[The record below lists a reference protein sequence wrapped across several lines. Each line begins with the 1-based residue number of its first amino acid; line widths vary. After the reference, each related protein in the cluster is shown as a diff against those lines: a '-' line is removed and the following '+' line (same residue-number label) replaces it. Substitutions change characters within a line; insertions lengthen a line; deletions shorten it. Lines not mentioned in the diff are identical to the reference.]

1 MTSGT
6 VEWINRA
13 NRTRSEVEG
22 AIALFERSTGT
33 SLHWVAKHHLVGGSG
48 QSEDPFPRVE
58 EHGGYLFGILYVPSN
73 PADIYAEFD
82 ELVFVATHDEVLG
95 SYSRTPRSTLDWPE
109 LFDTLSTDDVF
120 DDLLQTGGR
129 IIVRML
135 KTVVKQLVRD
145 TENFGTQVN
154 SIAVELGFGLDYG
167 DPEAVVDELQAM
179 SRRQRKDM
187 RLRAAT
193 IRDRV
198 ASQRKEVPL
207 MRRVT
212 AETEAILA
220 RLANDELDL
229 TADVNG
235 TPRHLFTREL
245 EIFVSDTYVDA
256 RHVSSLTDD
265 IEYRLGMIRDYLKQV
280 KDDENVMAN
289 RFTGAIASIML
300 VPTFIVGLYG
310 QNFERIP
317 ELGWR
322 HGYLFSWLTIAVV
335 TIGQVW
341 FFKRRKW
348 L

>member
-135 KTVVKQLVRD
+135 KTVVKQLVHD
-145 TENFGTQVN
+145 AENFDEQVN
-154 SIAVELGFGLDYG
+154 SSAIELGFGLDVG
-167 DPEAVVDELQAM
+167 DAEAAVDELKAM
-179 SRRQRKDM
+179 SHRERR
-187 RLRAAT
+187 RLQNRAAA
-193 IRDRV
+193 IRESV
-198 ASQRKEVPL
+198 AAQRKEVPL
-207 MRRVT
+207 MRRVIT
-212 AETEAILA
+212 ETESILA

-229 TADVNG
+229 TVDVTG
-235 TPRHLFTREL
+235 TTRHLFTREL
-245 EIFVSDTYVDA
+245 EIFVSDAYIDA
-256 RHVSSLTDD
+256 RHVSSLMDD
-265 IEYRLGMIRDYLKQV
+265 IEYRLTMIRDYLKQV
-280 KDDENVMAN
+280 KDDENVAAN

-300 VPTFIVGLYG
+300 LPTFIVGLYG
-310 QNFERIP
+310 QNFGHIP
-317 ELGWR
+317 ELGWK
-322 HGYLFSWLTIAVV
+322 HGYLFSWVTIAVV
-335 TIGQVW
+335 TVGQVW